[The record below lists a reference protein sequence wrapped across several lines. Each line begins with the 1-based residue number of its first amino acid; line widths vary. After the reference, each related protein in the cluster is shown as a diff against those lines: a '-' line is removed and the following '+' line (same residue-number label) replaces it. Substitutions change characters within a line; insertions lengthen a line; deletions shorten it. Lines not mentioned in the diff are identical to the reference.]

1 MQPICTSLHLR
12 SSANNGE
19 EFPIAIVGASYAGLT
34 LATVLHLYSIPY
46 SIFDSKSLPFPHVMG
61 GFFNVPSYEV
71 IAKEL
76 QLNVAKHA
84 VDDGPTRKEVVDS
97 LLQRVKPNL
106 MSSQRIVRIK
116 NMSGGLFYLHT
127 NNSESSDTCFGPF
140 RSVVG
145 ADGVLSKVRTSA
157 LRGTF
162 LIGDA
167 RWVNEQWWDL
177 GFQRINKGAD
187 VAMLDGL
194 ELGKNMIISRDI
206 VQPHIQRK
214 FCAFA
219 IFCRRRIRQ
228 FATLLGA
235 IIAILT
241 ARFGRELKDA
251 IFISAAT
258 ICSDKYAGYTTARP
272 LCSHIHLQHCVYF
285 SLLFSGLCNNL
296 SLCLLSSPWWRKRNW
311 H

>member
-1 MQPICTSLHLR
+1 MR

-19 EFPIAIVGASYAGLT
+19 EIPIAIVGASYAGLT
-34 LATVLHLYSIPY
+34 LANVLHLHSIPY
-46 SIFDSKSLPFPHVMG
+46 RIFDSKSLPFPHVMG

-106 MSSQRIVRIK
+106 ITSQRMVRIK
-116 NMSGGLFYLHT
+116 NMSGLFYLHT
-127 NNSESSDTCFGPF
+127 NNSEPSDTCFGPF
-140 RSVVG
+140 RSIVG

-194 ELGKNMIISRDI
+194 ALGKKMIISRDI

-258 ICSDKYAGYTTARP
+258 TCSEKYAGYTDCSPTLFTYSSAA
-272 LCSHIHLQHCVYF
+272 LCLFFVALLCWALQQSQPMSSF
-285 SLLFSGLCNNL
+285 L
-296 SLCLLSSPWWRKRNW
+296 SLVAET
-311 H
+311 